1 MKEGHGKEL
10 ERYIDAATLEEMK
23 ANDYKINLIKA
34 REELE

>member
-10 ERYIDAATLEEMK
+10 ERYIAVTLEEMK
-23 ANDYKINLIKA
+23 VNDYKINLIKA